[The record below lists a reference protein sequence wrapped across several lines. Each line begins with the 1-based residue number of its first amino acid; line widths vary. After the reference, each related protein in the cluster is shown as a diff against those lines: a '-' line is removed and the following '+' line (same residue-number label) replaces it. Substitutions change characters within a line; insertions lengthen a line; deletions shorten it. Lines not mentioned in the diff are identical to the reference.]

1 MAQFR
6 ELYKQQ
12 AVPALQEQF
21 GFANP
26 MRVPKITKV
35 VLNMGLGEAVTDKK
49 STRERCRGSNE
60 DLWSESRCH

>member
-49 STRERCRGSNE
+49 VLRECRRGL
-60 DLWSESRCH
+60 D